1 MAEVARD
8 YLLFRL
14 YGPLASWGDIAVG
27 EVRPSFERPSKSA
40 VLGLAAAALGLR
52 RDDEESQ
59 HRLAQDYGYAVEV
72 QSFGQPLRDY
82 HTVQRPPQRK
92 GADYAS
98 RREELQAVPKEN
110 LATTLSYRDYWQDAC
125 YVACLWAR
133 NDTPLHALKEIA
145 AALQRPHFVLY
156 LGRKSCPLALPLQP
170 HIVAA
175 ASVAAA
181 FDGAI
186 FHNDNILAKVGG
198 DGERVR
204 YSDQSLGDSAMKLVR
219 RDQPDSRRRWQF
231 AEREEYRLAVPGEV
245 AQ

>member
-1 MAEVARD
+1 MAEAARE
-8 YLLFRL
+8 YLLVQL

-52 RDDEESQ
+52 RDEEEKQ
-59 HRLAQDYGYAVEV
+59 RRLARDYGYAVEV

-98 RREELQAVPKEN
+98 RRAELLAVPKED
-110 LATTLSYRDYWQDAC
+110 LATTLSYRDYWQDAS
-125 YVACLWAR
+125 YIACLWAKG
-133 NDTPLHALKEIA
+133 DAPIYPLAEMA

-156 LGRKSCPLALPLQP
+156 LGRKSCPPALPLQP
-170 HIVAA
+170 QIVVAD
-175 ASVAAA
+175 SVAHA
-181 FDGAI
+181 FNGAM
-186 FHNDNILAKVGG
+186 FKDAEFLAHIRG
-198 DGERVR
+198 GERVR
-204 YSDQSLGDSAMKLVR
+204 FGDESLGDSALKLVR

-231 AEREEYRLAVPGEV
+231 AEREEYRIAVTGE
-245 AQ
+245 APQ

>member
-1 MAEVARD
+1 M
-8 YLLFRL
+8 FRL

-52 RDDEESQ
+52 RDDEDGQ

-92 GADYAS
+92 GADYVS
-98 RREELQAVPKEN
+98 RREELLAVPKED
-110 LATTLSYRDYWQDAC
+110 LATTLSYRDYWQDAS
-125 YVACLWAR
+125 YIACLWAKG
-133 NDTPLHALKEIA
+133 DTPIYPLVEMAS
-145 AALQRPHFVLY
+145 ALQRPHYVLY

-170 HIVAA
+170 QIVEAD
-175 ASVAAA
+175 SISAA
-181 FDGAI
+181 FDGAMFKDDI
-186 FHNDNILAKVGG
+186 FEHLSK
-198 DGERVR
+198 GERIR
-204 YSDQSLGDSAMKLVR
+204 FSDEKLGDTVMKLIR

-231 AEREEYRLAVPGEV
+231 SEREEYRLTVIEEG